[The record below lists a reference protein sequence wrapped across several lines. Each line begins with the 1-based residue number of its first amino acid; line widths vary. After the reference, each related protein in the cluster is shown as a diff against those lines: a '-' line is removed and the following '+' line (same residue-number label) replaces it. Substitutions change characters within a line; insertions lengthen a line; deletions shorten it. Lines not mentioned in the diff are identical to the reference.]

1 MDWLEQFAG
10 EISFVEFLVKGF
22 LIGVIVSAPLGPVGV
37 MCIRRTLNKG
47 RWHGFLTGVGASV
60 SDLVYALITAY
71 GMSFV
76 FDFINDAD
84 TMFILQ
90 VAGSVLLFIFGVHTF
105 RSNPHAYRNK
115 PMEKM
120 STIPITKGK
129 LAYNSV
135 TGFAL
140 AISNPLIILLF
151 VALFARMSFVLPE
164 LSPYERIAGYAAIW
178 LGALVWWFMITALVN
193 KLRNRFDVRG
203 IWILNRVIGSIV
215 MLFGVLG
222 VVYTLIGMKG

>member
-1 MDWLEQFAG
+1 MNWLAQFADK
-10 EISFVEFLVKGF
+10 ISFVELLVKGF
-22 LIGVIVSAPLGPVGV
+22 LIGIIVSAPLGPVGV

-60 SDLVYALITAY
+60 SDIVYALVTAY

-76 FDFINDAD
+76 FDFINDAH

-105 RSNPHAYRNK
+105 CSNPHAYRSN

-120 STIPITKGK
+120 STIPVTKGK
-129 LAYNSV
+129 LAYNSA

-164 LSPYERIAGYAAIW
+164 LMLYERVASYAAIW
-178 LGALVWWFMITALVN
+178 VGALVWWFMITTLVN
-193 KLRNRFDVRG
+193 KLRDRFDVRG
-203 IWILNRVIGSIV
+203 IWVLNRVIGGIV
-215 MLFGVLG
+215 MLFGILG
-222 VVYTLIGMKG
+222 VVYTLI

>member
-1 MDWLEQFAG
+1 MNWLEQFAG
-10 EISFVEFLVKGF
+10 EISFVELLVKGF

-47 RWHGFLTGVGASV
+47 RWHGFLTGLGASV

-120 STIPITKGK
+120 RTIPITKGK

-164 LSPYERIAGYAAIW
+164 LPSYERVAGYVAIW